1 MCESKIVQLVPAP
14 GWRCYTVGLTSSGG
28 TFWDATDDVVAFAL
42 MADGSVQ
49 ALVSDDEIFIVT
61 IESLS
66 GPNSWSRLIGPTQE
80 ITDDLRAQ
88 LKSLAQGRS
97 RIRKKGL
104 IALQRTCRSLKGAN
118 KKPISRIGGK
128 V

>member
-42 MADGSVQ
+42 MNDGSVQ

-88 LKSLAQGRS
+88 LKSLAQGRFENS
-97 RIRKKGL
+97 EKRFGRVAKNL
-104 IALQRTCRSLKGAN
+104 SLPQRREQEAD
-118 KKPISRIGGK
+118 
-128 V
+128 

>member
-1 MCESKIVQLVPAP
+1 MSDPKIVQLIPAP

-42 MADGSVQ
+42 MNDGSVQ

-80 ITDDLRAQ
+80 ITDGLREQ
-88 LKSLAQGRS
+88 LKSLAQGRFENS
-97 RIRKKGL
+97 EKRFDRVAK
-104 IALQRTCRSLKGAN
+104 ALSLPQRREQEAD
-118 KKPISRIGGK
+118 
-128 V
+128 

>member
-1 MCESKIVQLVPAP
+1 MPDQISDPKIVQLIPAP
-14 GWRCYTVGLTSSGG
+14 GWRCYTVGLTNSGG

-42 MADGSVQ
+42 MNDGSVQ

-88 LKSLAQGRS
+88 LKSLAQGRFENS
-97 RIRKKGL
+97 EKRFGRVAKDL
-104 IALQRTCRSLKGAN
+104 TRSLQGQRSQEAD
-118 KKPISRIGGK
+118 
-128 V
+128 